1 MDIHSNFLISQA
13 DGRPLYLQIM
23 EQVRQRV
30 AVGDW
35 PPGTELPSIRQ
46 LAVALSVSVITIK
59 RAYLELEQEGVI
71 VTQQGKGS
79 MVANNPG
86 LSTHRWRQE
95 LDQHLGE
102 AARLA
107 ILLGQSE
114 QQTLAALQAQFA
126 QRQATDEQH
135 AAPSNGDGSKH
146 SEEKDAS

>member
-1 MDIHSNFLISQA
+1 MDIHSHFLISQA

-30 AVGDW
+30 ALGDW

-71 VTQQGKGS
+71 VTHAGKGS
-79 MVANNPG
+79 MVASNPG
-86 LSTHRWRQE
+86 LSTHRWREE
-95 LDQHLGE
+95 LYHHLSE

-107 ILLGQSE
+107 LLLGQSE
-114 QQTLAALQAQFA
+114 QQTLAALQTQFA
-126 QRQATDEQH
+126 QRQATDANETES
-135 AAPSNGDGSKH
+135 AVSGSKA
-146 SEEKDAS
+146 SEEKEVS